1 MGKSKKSAPKAN
13 NTIATNKK
21 ARFEYFIED
30 RLEAGICLQ
39 GWEVKSLRDRRVQ
52 LGESYVLLKSGEA
65 WLFGAH
71 ISPLPTASTHIN
83 ADPTRTRKLLL
94 NRREISSLV
103 GAVERKGYTVVP
115 LTMYWKQGRA
125 KLEIG
130 TAKGKKQHDKR
141 ASEKERDWNREK
153 GRVIKSLNS

>member
-1 MGKSKKSAPKAN
+1 MGKSKKSAPKVN

-83 ADPTRTRKLLL
+83 PDPTRWIQRCG
-94 NRREISSLV
+94 NAWAGGWPIRSRMRRL
-103 GAVERKGYTVVP
+103 RC
-115 LTMYWKQGRA
+115 
-125 KLEIG
+125 
-130 TAKGKKQHDKR
+130 
-141 ASEKERDWNREK
+141 
-153 GRVIKSLNS
+153 